1 MESVVKAIVSEK
13 GFDFKRLEQFVWC
26 GVVSIFRRV
35 IVEILEAIDRE
46 LAAGRD
52 VRRFELK
59 EMERRKL
66 VTSVGVVEFRR
77 RYYWDREEKRWVY
90 LLDEAL
96 GLEPEARKSPGL
108 VELATVWAAHGPS
121 YRDSRDRLE
130 QVMGERVLS
139 HEGIR
144 QTVHRV
150 AEHIRTEEKRVVCQE
165 EGRRRA
171 RVIFIEADGI
181 YVAEQGERGKKRE
194 RRRREAKLAVVHE
207 GWRPRYRQ
215 SGGKEYELVNP
226 VYIPCLKG
234 GEAFWEEVRGVLYT
248 RYADLEHTWVVING
262 DAAEWIRAGTGHFKL
277 ALYQYDRFHLYRD
290 LRRVLR
296 CQPGR
301 LEGAK
306 AALERDDVAQFL
318 IEVVEAEKAA
328 ATPEER
334 AEIGQMRE
342 LLVGMGEALRDYRVR
357 LKEKGVAVDPA
368 WRGLGA
374 AESNVDKFSNRL
386 KKQGRAW
393 REEGLAAMLTVQA
406 KLYEG
411 TLLSHLARAKT
422 ALNLPEWETV
432 KVSSGRLVKEVARAS
447 LGVIR
452 GRFPAAYRGT
462 EGYGPLFRDLQRL
475 QPLC

>member
-13 GFDFKRLEQFVWC
+13 GFDFKRLERFVWL
-26 GVVSIFRRV
+26 GVLEVFRKV
-35 IVEILEAIDRE
+35 MVEVLEAVDRALMAE
-46 LAAGRD
+46 RD
-52 VRRFELK
+52 VQRFELK
-59 EMERRKL
+59 GMEKRKL
-66 VTSVGVVEFRR
+66 MTLVGSIQFRR
-77 RYYWDREEKRWVY
+77 RYYWDHEEKRWVY
-90 LLDEAL
+90 PLDEAL
-96 GLEPEARKSPGL
+96 GLKPEMRKSPGL
-108 VELATVWAAHGPS
+108 VELATVWAAQGPS

-150 AEHIRTEEKRVVCQE
+150 AEHIQAEEKRLVCHE
-165 EGRRRA
+165 EGRRRT
-171 RVIFIEADGI
+171 RVVFIEADGI
-181 YVAEQGERGKKRE
+181 HVAQQGERGKKRE

-207 GWRPRYRQ
+207 GWRPRYSQ
-215 SGGKEYELVNP
+215 GVGKEYELVNP
-226 VYIPCLKG
+226 IYIPCLKG

-262 DAAEWIRAGTGHFKL
+262 DAAEWIRAGAGHFKL

-301 LEGAK
+301 FEGAK

-342 LLVGMGEALRDYRVR
+342 LLVCMGEALRDYRVR
-357 LKEKGVAVDPA
+357 LKEKDVAVDLA

-393 REEGLAAMLTVQA
+393 REEGLKAMMTVQA
-406 KLYEG
+406 KHYEG
-411 TLLSHLARAKT
+411 TLLSYLAKAKT
-422 ALNLPEWETV
+422 ALNLPEWDTI
-432 KVSSGRLVKEVARAS
+432 KVNTSRLVKEVTQAS
-447 LGVIR
+447 VGVIR
-452 GRFPAAYRGT
+452 GRFPAVYAGT
-462 EGYGPLFRDLQRL
+462 QGFGPVLREVQRL
-475 QPLC
+475 QPVW

>member
-1 MESVVKAIVSEK
+1 MESVVKAIVTEK
-13 GFDFKRLEQFVWC
+13 ELDFKGLERIVWLD
-26 GVVSIFRRV
+26 VVGIFRKV
-35 IVEILEAIDRE
+35 IVEVLEAIDLQ
-46 LAAGRD
+46 LAGERD

-59 EMERRKL
+59 GLERRRL
-66 VTSVGVVEFRR
+66 ITLVGVIEFRR
-77 RYYWDREEKRWVY
+77 RYYWDHEEKRWVY

-96 GLEPEARKSPGL
+96 GLAPEARKSPGL
-108 VELATVWAAHGPS
+108 AELATVWAAHGPS

-130 QVMGERVLS
+130 QMVGERVIS

-144 QTVHRV
+144 QTVHKV
-150 AEHIRTEEKRVVCQE
+150 AEHIRAEDQRRMWQGD
-165 EGRRRA
+165 GRRRMQA
-171 RVIFIEADGI
+171 VFIEADGI
-181 YVAEQGERGKKRE
+181 CTAEQGNRGKKRD

-207 GWRPRYRQ
+207 GWRPRYGGG
-215 SGGKEYELVNP
+215 SGKEYELINP
-226 VYIPCLKG
+226 AYIPSLEG
-234 GEAFWEEVRGVLYT
+234 GEAFWEAVRGVLYT

-262 DAAEWIRAGTGHFKL
+262 DAAEWIRAGTGHFRL

-296 CQPGR
+296 RQPGR
-301 LEGAK
+301 FQAAK

-334 AEIGQMRE
+334 ADIGPMRE
-342 LLVGMGEALRDYRVR
+342 LLVSLGEALRDYRVR

-393 REEGLAAMLTVQA
+393 REEGLGAILTVQA

-411 TLLSHLARAKT
+411 TLLNYLARAKT

-432 KVSSGRLVKEVARAS
+432 KVSTGRLVKDVARAS
-447 LGVIR
+447 VGVIR
-452 GRFPAAYRGT
+452 GRFPAAYRGS
-462 EGYGPLFRDLQRL
+462 EGFGPFFRDLQRL
-475 QPLC
+475 EPVW